1 MREREEPPKKSRP
14 SSRVKKE
21 KTLSPHAGTWPHF
34 SPSLHPVSGVGGRVS
49 RNQMS
54 LRSHEP
60 WEALGVRTF

>member
-1 MREREEPPKKSRP
+1 MRGRGEPPKKGRP

-21 KTLSPHAGTWPHF
+21 KTLSPHAGAWPHF
-34 SPSLHPVSGVGGRVS
+34 SPSLHPVSEVGGRAS

-60 WEALGVRTF
+60 WEDLGVRTF